1 MKKNFIIIA
10 IFTLFNLSLSATEG
24 VTVSSSIEKDGTTPA
39 FKFAASE
46 DYYVIYLGDS
56 TKSKYAND
64 VPANNYIYIGP
75 EADQGRNLWVW
86 SNTYSAGSTDGS
98 NSFGISKEYMAWK
111 VNSVGWSGLGYSI
124 AKNNPINMSCVGN
137 NYSLHFAVKSTTA
150 KQSFDFEFIDGNKHE
165 AHIVLGTDAYNDYPA
180 IADFP
185 RDGKWYNIDIPLIY
199 LADQFEY
206 DLSNAT
212 AYANV
217 NYFVVLAGGT
227 AGTDIEYDAIF
238 FHGPHA
244 ANNPSGIHTIN
255 KGQTATDNN
264 MYNLSGMIVDNNYH
278 GIIIKNGKKFLN
290 K

>member
-1 MKKNFIIIA
+1 MKKNLFITAIISLFCLSVSA
-10 IFTLFNLSLSATEG
+10 IEG
-24 VTVSSSIEKDGTTPA
+24 VTVTSAIEKDGTTPT
-39 FKFAASE
+39 FKFSASE

-56 TKSKYAND
+56 TKSKYANA
-64 VPANNYIYIGP
+64 VPASNYIYIGP
-75 EADQGRNLWVW
+75 DADQGRNLWVW
-86 SNTYSAGSTDGS
+86 SNTYSAGSTAGA
-98 NSFGISKEYMAWK
+98 NSFGIDKEYMAWK

-124 AKNNPINMSCVGN
+124 AKNNPINMSCVGDD
-137 NYSLHFAVKSTTA
+137 YSLHLAVKSTTA

-165 AHIVLGTDAYNDYPA
+165 AHIVLGTDAYNGFPA
-180 IADFP
+180 VADFS
-185 RDGKWYNIDIPLIY
+185 RDGKWYNIDVPMSY

-244 ANNPSGIHTIN
+244 ANNPAGINTIYTE
-255 KGQTATDNN
+255 QTVTGNN
-264 MYNLSGMIVDNNYH
+264 MYNLSGMIVDNSYQ
-278 GIIIKNGKKFLN
+278 GIVIKNGKKFFN